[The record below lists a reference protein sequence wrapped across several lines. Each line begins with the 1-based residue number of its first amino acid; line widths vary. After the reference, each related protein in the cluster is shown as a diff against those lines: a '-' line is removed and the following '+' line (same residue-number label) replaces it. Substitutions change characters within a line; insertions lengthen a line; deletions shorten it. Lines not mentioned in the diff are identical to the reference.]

1 MTVSKDE
8 RSDERFDCKIPI
20 VVSPFNS
27 RHSRDALLVT
37 HWADGVSFIS
47 DDAFFL
53 GEAVMCRIR
62 SFKDFC
68 SSDLERLPS
77 ISTGEV
83 KWCKKLPADEAP
95 ASYEVGI
102 KYYPQVY

>member
-1 MTVSKDE
+1 
-8 RSDERFDCKIPI
+8 
-20 VVSPFNS
+20 
-27 RHSRDALLVT
+27 
-37 HWADGVSFIS
+37 
-47 DDAFFL
+47 
-53 GEAVMCRIR
+53 MCRIR

-77 ISTGEV
+77 ISMGEV

>member
-1 MTVSKDE
+1 MTASKE
-8 RSDERFDCKIPI
+8 KKSDERFDCNIPI

-37 HWADGVSFIS
+37 HWVDGVSFIS

-53 GEAVMCRIR
+53 GEAVMLRIR

-68 SSDLERLPS
+68 SSDIGRLPS
-77 ISTGEV
+77 VSMGEV
-83 KWCKKLPADEAP
+83 KWCTKLPADKAP

-102 KYYPQVY
+102 KYYPQIY